1 MLMETDLD
9 DAVNDILA
17 QLKGNVV
24 TPKRI
29 EQEIPLTK
37 DQLEDFIIKSSGKL
51 VSKSLSIVEDVQEY
65 VASTPDAKDVSALA
79 ELINATTS
87 AIDTLNKVYI
97 SDERNKTQV
106 KVKLMDVES
115 RERMN
120 ITDNKTKIL
129 LSREDV
135 MNALINNS
143 ESIID
148 V

>member
-1 MLMETDLD
+1 METDLD